1 MTVSNAPRNSVVP
14 RHWWRWR
21 RGRRRCPPA
30 AQRPKPLFIVTTG
43 IGHFAW
49 LCHTAAGTIIEPELL
64 MPYLSQA
71 EIERMVYDPPNRKL
85 EASHR
90 TKFTGVLRKII
101 GLRDRHCQHPSG
113 CDEPAIKCDVDHIEP
128 RSCDG
133 ITCLCNGQ
141 LLCTFHNRIV
151 KAEHDRRLALQ
162 HKAERDAE
170 RHHTDCLLAQ
180 PEPAEHVTDTDDDD
194 GGRWLARVPD
204 PNDPRGWITLG
215 EFRRRYAA

>member
-1 MTVSNAPRNSVVP
+1 MFIDGNLDALSGEIFQNELDRLYELLRLQDLRDGVERTPKQ
-14 RHWWRWR
+14 R
-21 RGRRRCPPA
+21 RAAALVEMATRSATMPA
-30 AQRPKPLFIVTTG
+30 GGQRPKPLFTITTG

-85 EASHR
+85 EASYR
-90 TKFTGVLRKII
+90 TTFTGVLRKII

-113 CDEPAIKCDVDHIEP
+113 CDEPATKCDVDHIEP

-141 LLCTFHNRIV
+141 LLCKYHNRIV
-151 KAEHDRRLALQ
+151 KAEHDR
-162 HKAERDAE
+162 
-170 RHHTDCLLAQ
+170 T
-180 PEPAEHVTDTDDDD
+180 P
-194 GGRWLARVPD
+194 RVATQSRP
-204 PNDPRGWITLG
+204 
-215 EFRRRYAA
+215 